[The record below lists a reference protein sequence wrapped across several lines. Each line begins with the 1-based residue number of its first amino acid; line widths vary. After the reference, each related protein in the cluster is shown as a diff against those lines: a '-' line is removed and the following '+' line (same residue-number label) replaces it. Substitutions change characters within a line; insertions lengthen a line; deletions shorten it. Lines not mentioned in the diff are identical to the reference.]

1 MQADLF
7 LAFFKIGIFSFGGGY
22 AMLPMIFHEVVEKN
36 MWISSEAF
44 ADMLA
49 ISQVT
54 PGPIA
59 INSATYIGFLRTGSV
74 LGSFLTTLGVSL
86 PSFIIMILLS
96 KFVSLNKNKYMTYAL
111 RGLRYVTVGLI
122 LMAGVQLLNGENFSD
137 VFSFVVFVSSLL
149 LLIYKKIDPIVLILL
164 FAVIGNF
171 VYAIFDI

>member
-1 MQADLF
+1 M
-7 LAFFKIGIFSFGGGY
+7 
-22 AMLPMIFHEVVEKN
+22 
-36 MWISSEAF
+36 
-44 ADMLA
+44 
-49 ISQVT
+49 
-54 PGPIA
+54 
-59 INSATYIGFLRTGSV
+59 RTGSV